1 MERKLLYKSI
11 TQRILDKGWRLYKS
25 LPSVELMFEQ
35 YPVTRVMGLAGDENI
50 MRTVFTLELKADI
63 SSVDEERR
71 KAFIDLTMD
80 AAKQLY
86 AQAAMIAAKSPT
98 ITLNEVGAQGK
109 VNHPI
114 FDEMDTLKE

>member
-1 MERKLLYKSI
+1 
-11 TQRILDKGWRLYKS
+11 
-25 LPSVELMFEQ
+25 
-35 YPVTRVMGLAGDENI
+35 